1 MITPMQFL
9 QNAMRQNPNIAN
21 NPQAQNFLQ
30 ILQSGDAQKGQ
41 QVAENLLKT
50 YGITKEQGMNQ
61 VHNFFRI

>member
-9 QNAMRQNPNIAN
+9 QNAMRQNPSIAN
-21 NPQAQNFLQ
+21 NLQAQNFLQ

-50 YGITKEQGMNQ
+50 YGMTKEQGMNQ
-61 VHNFFRI
+61 VHNFFHI